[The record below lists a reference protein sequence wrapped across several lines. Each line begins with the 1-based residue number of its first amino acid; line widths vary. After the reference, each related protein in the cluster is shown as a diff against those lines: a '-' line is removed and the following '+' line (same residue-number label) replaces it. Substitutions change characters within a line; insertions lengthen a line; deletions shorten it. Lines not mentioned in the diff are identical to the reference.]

1 MKDSETAKEESHQI
15 QGIPMN
21 ASNDKKTDFVKG
33 MFVWDREDP
42 KLKNI
47 PDVDSMMYQELLCLY
62 YLNESS
68 LPLDLGIL
76 MSQIEGRVSYISG
89 KHTLTEY
96 RRLIRVLSRF
106 FIPVNNGTVPRYPH
120 SRFINPETD
129 RQEEDC

>member
-1 MKDSETAKEESHQI
+1 MK
-15 QGIPMN
+15 
-21 ASNDKKTDFVKG
+21 ASNDKKPYFVKG
-33 MFVWDREDP
+33 MFVWDREGLGP
-42 KLKNI
+42 EFKNI
-47 PDVDSMMYQELLCLY
+47 PDIDFMMYQELLYLY

-76 MSQIEGRVSYISG
+76 MGLIEGRVSYIYG

-106 FIPVNNGTVPRYPH
+106 FVPVNNGYVPRYPH

-129 RQEEDC
+129 RQEADC